1 MKINIFTPLPPAKSD
16 IANFSIKLLPH
27 LQARSEVKLWTSQKS
42 WDRAINKVVDVC
54 TYDPKDVPWA
64 ELHLADA
71 TVYNIGNNMLFHS
84 DIWEVSRQLPGI
96 VILHDR
102 CLQHLFFGY
111 YQDKNDRAGYLKA
124 IFDEYGIDGM
134 QRVSSILEN
143 DFNLEVL
150 ATKYPLTMHGV
161 QGCYGVVVHSQEN
174 FALFKGN
181 GTVPV
186 KLLHLLAPS
195 SAQYSKRDYNVP
207 PFKIIVFGF
216 IGSNRRIPEILEAL
230 SICPAKDHFRLHIY
244 GELLD
249 KDLVWKLVQDR
260 KLDNIV
266 ILHGYVSAA
275 ELEEALSKAHLAINL
290 RYPSMGEASGSQLR
304 IWDHSLPSLVTKTG
318 WYAELPVGTVAFVNP
333 ENEVED
339 ILLHLQDFLENPLKF
354 SELGINGRRCLETR
368 HCPKLYAQGL
378 IEFCSHVGEFR
389 RRLVA
394 DHLCSKVGREMAIWL
409 PKDVKIDMVS
419 SVARQILSF

>member
-27 LQARSEVKLWTSQKS
+27 LQAHAEVKFWTSQKT
-42 WDRAINKVVDVC
+42 WDRAINKVVDVG
-54 TYDPKDVPWA
+54 TYDPMDVSWA
-64 ELHLADA
+64 ELHRADA
-71 TVYNIGNNMLFHS
+71 TVYNIGNNMLYHS
-84 DIWEVSRQLPGI
+84 DIWEVSRKLPGI

-102 CLQHLFFGY
+102 CLHHLFLGY
-111 YQDKNDRAGYLKA
+111 YQDRNDRAGYLQA
-124 IFDEYGIDGM
+124 IFDEYGING
-134 QRVSSILEN
+134 QQHVSSSLEN

-174 FALFKGN
+174 FEQFKGN
-181 GTVPV
+181 GMLPV
-186 KLLHLLAPS
+186 QLLHLLAPS
-195 SAQYSKRDYNVP
+195 STQYSKRDYNVP

-216 IGSNRRIPEILEAL
+216 IGTNRRIPEILEAL
-230 SICPAKDHFRLHIY
+230 SVCQAKDHFRLHIY
-244 GELLD
+244 GDLLE
-249 KDLVWKLVQDR
+249 KDFICKLVQDK

-266 ILHGYVSAA
+266 KLHGYVSTA
-275 ELEEALSKAHLAINL
+275 ELDDALSSAHLAINL

-318 WYAELPVGTVAFVNP
+318 WYAELPVDTVAFVSP

-339 ILLHLQDFLENPLKF
+339 ILRHLQVFLENPLKF

-368 HCPKLYAQGL
+368 HSPESYAQGL
-378 IEFCSHVGEFR
+378 VEFCSHVGEFR

-409 PKDVKIDMVS
+409 PTDVKIDMMS
-419 SVARQILSF
+419 SVAQQILSL